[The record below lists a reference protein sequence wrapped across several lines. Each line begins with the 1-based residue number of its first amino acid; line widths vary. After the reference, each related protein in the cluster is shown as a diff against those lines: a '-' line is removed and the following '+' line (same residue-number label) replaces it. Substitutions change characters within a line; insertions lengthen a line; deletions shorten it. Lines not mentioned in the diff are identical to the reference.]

1 MPRLDSEGDVLTR
14 ITGVERGPIPQM
26 SNTPK
31 YLVVRGVSPVGP
43 REILIGE
50 DAARV
55 LQAKLKELLPALD
68 SE

>member
-1 MPRLDSEGDVLTR
+1 MPRLDTEGDVMVRVTA
-14 ITGVERGPIPQM
+14 VEKGPIPRM
-26 SNTPK
+26 SSTPK
-31 YLVVRGVSPVGP
+31 YLVIRGVSPVGP

-55 LQAKLKELLPALD
+55 LLAKLTELLPIDD